1 VATLRREHSR
11 ALPWFAVP
19 LALFLATRVVDAV
32 LLMIAARHQLP
43 ADQLP
48 RGLVVPVVRDPAT
61 YFNVIQNWDGQWFR
75 SIAEHGYPTTLPRQD
90 GVVVQNQWAFY
101 PLFPFLTRAVMTVTT
116 LSFGA
121 AAGLL
126 NLVLASTG
134 MCVLYRMIARRA
146 DAFAGAMTVIVLSTF
161 PSGVVFQAAYTE
173 ALTFLLVVVSL
184 DLLERRRYGA
194 LLVSGLLLSVT
205 RPVVLPL
212 ALAVGV
218 HWLARWRGRSGD
230 EPFPRTEQVKVAA
243 LAAGFVAS
251 FAIWPAVAWVTT
263 GESRAFLSSMD
274 AWKSK
279 DERTSG
285 WISWVSQS
293 LSGHWTV
300 LVLVVVA
307 VGLQLFFLLRPQA
320 RLWSLELRAWSISY
334 AAYLLVSTRP
344 QSSFFRH
351 LLLAIVP
358 WWPFPEAGQVVVSR
372 RQQVA
377 LGSLVAVLGF
387 CVQYFW
393 IRWFWV
399 VSPHAV
405 SFP

>member
-1 VATLRREHSR
+1 MATLRREHTR
-11 ALPWFAVP
+11 ALPWFVLP

-32 LLMIAARHQLP
+32 LLMLAARHQLP

-48 RGLVVPVVRDPAT
+48 GGLVVPVVRDPVT

-75 SIAEHGYPTTLPRQD
+75 SIAEHGYPRTLPTHD
-90 GVVVQNQWAFY
+90 GVVIQNQWAFY
-101 PLFPFLTRAVMTVTT
+101 PLFPFLVRAVMTVTT
-116 LSFGA
+116 LSFGV

-134 MCVLYRMIARRA
+134 MCLLYRMIARRA
-146 DAFAGAMTVIVLSTF
+146 DAFAGVMTVIVLSTF

-173 ALTFLLVVVSL
+173 SLTFLLVVVSL
-184 DLLERRRYGA
+184 GLLERRRYGA

-218 HWLARWRGRSGD
+218 HWLARRRGRSR
-230 EPFPRTEQVKVAA
+230 EPFPRSDQVKVGA
-243 LAAGFVAS
+243 LAAAFVAS
-251 FAIWPAVAWVTT
+251 FAIWPAIAWVTT
-263 GESRAFLSSMD
+263 GQSRAFLSSMD

-307 VGLQLFFLLRPQA
+307 VSLQLFFLLRPQG

-358 WWPFPEAGQVVVSR
+358 WWPFPEAGQYVVSR

-377 LGSLVAVLGF
+377 LASLVAVLGF

>member
-1 VATLRREHSR
+1 
-11 ALPWFAVP
+11 
-19 LALFLATRVVDAV
+19 LFLATRVVDGV
-32 LLMIAARHQLP
+32 LLMIAARNQLP
-43 ADQLP
+43 VDQLP
-48 RGLVVPVVRDPAT
+48 RGSIVPVVRDPVT

-75 SIAEHGYPTTLPRQD
+75 SIVEHGYPRTLPTED

-101 PLFPFLTRAVMTVTT
+101 PLFPFLVRVVMTVTT

-134 MCVLYRMIARRA
+134 MCLLYRMITRRA

-161 PSGVVFQAAYTE
+161 PSGVVFQATYTE
-173 ALTFLLVVVSL
+173 SLTFLLVVVSL
-184 DLLERRRYGA
+184 GLLERRRYGA

-212 ALAVGV
+212 ALTVGV
-218 HWLARWRGRSGD
+218 HWLARWGARAA
-230 EPFPRTEQVKVAA
+230 EPFPRSEQAKVGAVS
-243 LAAGFVAS
+243 AGLVAS
-251 FAIWPAVAWVTT
+251 FAIWPIVAWATT
-263 GESRAFLSSMD
+263 GQSRAFLSSMD

-279 DERTSG
+279 DERASG

-293 LSGHWTV
+293 LSGHWVT
-300 LVLVVVA
+300 LVLVVVG
-307 VGLQLFFLLRPQA
+307 VSLQLFFLLRPQA
-320 RLWSLELRAWSISY
+320 RLWSLELRTWSLSY
-334 AAYLLVSTRP
+334 GAYLLISTRP
-344 QSSFFRH
+344 QSSFIRH
-351 LLLAIVP
+351 LLIAIVP
-358 WWPFPEAGQVVVSR
+358 WWPFPEAGQHVISR
-372 RQQVA
+372 RQQAA
-377 LGSLVAVLGF
+377 LASLVAVLGF
-387 CVQYFW
+387 GVQYFW